1 MRITKYEHACMVL
14 EDDDARLVID
24 PGNFT
29 APLPDVDD
37 IVAVVITHEHQDHWD
52 AGQLDR
58 ILEANPGIPIFGP
71 TGVADAADAYPIDVV
86 SPGDEREAGPFRLR
100 FYGGRHAVIHESI
113 PVVDNVGVLV
123 NGVFAYSGDSYDVP
137 PVAVHTLAV
146 PTGAPWLKIGEAMD
160 YLAAVRPERAFGV
173 HEAPLSAVGLGMA
186 HARLGNVARVGGG
199 EYVQLEPGES
209 IEL

>member
-14 EDDDARLVID
+14 EHEGARLVID
-24 PGNFT
+24 PGNYT
-29 APLPDVDD
+29 APIPDVDG

-58 ILEANPGIPIFGP
+58 ILEANPGIPLFGP
-71 TGVADAADAYPIDVV
+71 SGVADAADAYPVQVV
-86 SPGDEREAGPFRLR
+86 SPGDDLDAGPFQLR

-123 NGVFAYSGDSYDVP
+123 NGVFAYSGDSYAVP
-137 PVAVHTLAV
+137 PVAVEVLAV

-160 YLAAVRPERAFGV
+160 YLAAVQPARAFGV
-173 HEAPLSAVGLGMA
+173 HEAPLSAIGLGMA
-186 HARLGNVARVGGG
+186 HARLGNVARLGGG
-199 EYVQLEPGES
+199 EYIALGPGES
-209 IEL
+209 IEV